1 MIRFG
6 TSPFQFE
13 LSDRGR
19 VLEPFN
25 QAVQTRNRREILPA
39 ITQMIRTEPAFDA
52 YLGDQNLVNTVVNFS
67 TAVALRSF
75 ALGETAARQQSQPK
89 NWMA

>member
-1 MIRFG
+1 
-6 TSPFQFE
+6 
-13 LSDRGR
+13 
-19 VLEPFN
+19 
-25 QAVQTRNRREILPA
+25 
-39 ITQMIRTEPAFDA
+39 MIRTEPAFDA